1 MIVSYTL
8 INTFK
13 NRKII
18 HLLTILFV
26 SLMLIGSSLKG
37 TSIPKSYI
45 FTLDKLI
52 HIVEYFIF
60 GVLLYFSIID
70 VTKYSIILSLILGT
84 FYSFIDELYQSTV
97 YARDSSGFDVI
108 ADIIG
113 LILSAFFAMLYF
125 NFIGNDKENKY

>member
-1 MIVSYTL
+1 M

-13 NRKII
+13 NHKII
-18 HLLTILFV
+18 NFLTISFV
-26 SLMLIGSSLKG
+26 SLMIIGSSLEG

-52 HIVEYFIF
+52 HIVEYFIL
-60 GVLLYFSIID
+60 GVLLYFSIVGI
-70 VTKYSIILSLILGT
+70 TKYSIILSLILGI

-97 YARDSSGFDVI
+97 FARDASGFDVI

-113 LILSAFFAMLYF
+113 LILSVFFVRLYF
-125 NFIGNDKENKY
+125 NSIGNDKEN

>member
-1 MIVSYTL
+1 
-8 INTFK
+8 
-13 NRKII
+13 
-18 HLLTILFV
+18 
-26 SLMLIGSSLKG
+26 MLIGSSLKG

-60 GVLLYFSIID
+60 GVLLYFSI
-70 VTKYSIILSLILGT
+70 VGSAKYSIILSFIMGT

-97 YARDSSGFDVI
+97 YARDASGFDII

-113 LILSAFFAMLYF
+113 LILSAFFVRLYF
-125 NFIGNDKENKY
+125 NSIGNDK

>member
-1 MIVSYTL
+1 M

-13 NRKII
+13 NHKII
-18 HLLTILFV
+18 NLLTISFV
-26 SLMLIGSSLKG
+26 SLMIIGSSLKG

-60 GVLLYFSIID
+60 GVLLYFSIVGI
-70 VTKYSIILSLILGT
+70 TKHSIILSLTLGM

-97 YARDSSGFDVI
+97 YARDASGFDVI

-113 LILSAFFAMLYF
+113 LILSAFFVKLYV
-125 NFIGNDKENKY
+125 NSIENDKEN

>member
-1 MIVSYTL
+1 M

-13 NRKII
+13 NHKII
-18 HLLTILFV
+18 NFLTISFV
-26 SLMLIGSSLKG
+26 SLMIIGSSLEG

-52 HIVEYFIF
+52 HIVEYFIL
-60 GVLLYFSIID
+60 GVLLYFSIVGI
-70 VTKYSIILSLILGT
+70 TKYSIILSLILGI

-97 YARDSSGFDVI
+97 FARDASGFDVI

-113 LILSAFFAMLYF
+113 LILSVFFVKLYA
-125 NFIGNDKENKY
+125 NSIENDKEN

>member
-1 MIVSYTL
+1 M

-13 NRKII
+13 NHIII
-18 HLLTILFV
+18 HLLTISFV
-26 SLMLIGSSLKG
+26 LLMIIGSSLKG

-60 GVLLYFSIID
+60 GVLLYFSMVGI
-70 VTKYSIILSLILGT
+70 TKYSIILSLILGI

-97 YARDSSGFDVI
+97 FARYASGFDVI

-113 LILSAFFAMLYF
+113 LILSALFVKLYF
-125 NFIGNDKENKY
+125 NSIGNDKEYKY

>member
-1 MIVSYTL
+1 
-8 INTFK
+8 
-13 NRKII
+13 
-18 HLLTILFV
+18 
-26 SLMLIGSSLKG
+26 MLIASSLKG

-60 GVLLYFSIID
+60 GVLLCFSIVSIA
-70 VTKYSIILSLILGT
+70 KSSIILSLILGT

-97 YARDSSGFDVI
+97 YARDASGFDII

-113 LILSAFFAMLYF
+113 LILSAFFVRLYF
-125 NFIGNDKENKY
+125 NSIKNDK

>member
-1 MIVSYTL
+1 
-8 INTFK
+8 
-13 NRKII
+13 
-18 HLLTILFV
+18 
-26 SLMLIGSSLKG
+26 MLIGSSLKG

-60 GVLLYFSIID
+60 GVLLYFSIIG
-70 VTKYSIILSLILGT
+70 VTKYSIILSLILGI

-113 LILSAFFAMLYF
+113 LILSAFFVKLYF
-125 NFIGNDKENKY
+125 NSIENDKEN

>member
-1 MIVSYTL
+1 
-8 INTFK
+8 
-13 NRKII
+13 
-18 HLLTILFV
+18 
-26 SLMLIGSSLKG
+26 MLIGSSLKG

-70 VTKYSIILSLILGT
+70 VTKYSIILSLILGA

-113 LILSAFFAMLYF
+113 LILSAFFARFYF
-125 NFIGNDKENKY
+125 KIIGNDK

>member
-1 MIVSYTL
+1 M

-13 NRKII
+13 NHKII
-18 HLLTILFV
+18 NFLTISFV
-26 SLMLIGSSLKG
+26 LLMIIGSSLKG

-52 HIVEYFIF
+52 HIVEYFTF
-60 GVLLYFSIID
+60 GVLLYFSIVGI
-70 VTKYSIILSLILGT
+70 TKYSIILSLILGI

-97 YARDSSGFDVI
+97 YARDASGFDVI

-113 LILSAFFAMLYF
+113 LILSAFFVKLYF
-125 NFIGNDKENKY
+125 NSIENDKEN

>member
-1 MIVSYTL
+1 M

-18 HLLTILFV
+18 HLLTISFV
-26 SLMLIGSSLKG
+26 SIMVLGSSLKG
-37 TSIPKSYI
+37 TTIPKSYI

-60 GVLLYFSIID
+60 GVLLYFSI
-70 VTKYSIILSLILGT
+70 VGSTKYSIILSLILGT

-97 YARDSSGFDVI
+97 YARNASGFDVI

-113 LILSAFFAMLYF
+113 LILSALFVKLYF
-125 NFIGNDKENKY
+125 NSIGNDKEYKY

>member
-1 MIVSYTL
+1 M

-13 NRKII
+13 NHKII
-18 HLLTILFV
+18 HLLTISFV
-26 SLMLIGSSLKG
+26 SLMLIGSSLNG

-60 GVLLYFSIID
+60 GVLLYFSIVGI
-70 VTKYSIILSLILGT
+70 TKYSIILSLTLGI

-97 YARDSSGFDVI
+97 FARDASGFDVI

-113 LILSAFFAMLYF
+113 LILSAFFVRLYF
-125 NFIGNDKENKY
+125 NSIGNDKEN

>member
-1 MIVSYTL
+1 M
-8 INTFK
+8 
-13 NRKII
+13 
-18 HLLTILFV
+18 LTA
-26 SLMLIGSSLKG
+26 SSLKG

-60 GVLLYFSIID
+60 GVLLCFSIVSIA
-70 VTKYSIILSLILGT
+70 KSSIILSLILGT

-97 YARDSSGFDVI
+97 FARDASGFDVI

-113 LILSAFFAMLYF
+113 LILSTFFVKLYS
-125 NFIGNDKENKY
+125 NSIENDKEN